1 MKTLLALL
9 LLTVSATLAFGQCGS
24 AGTLIFNPISQQFD
38 CTGSASGSGT
48 VTSVG
53 LAGTAAQI
61 TVTGATPI
69 TTSGSWT
76 LSLPNVLTAPGTLGA
91 VGHTI
96 FEGVTSTGATGTG
109 KLVYDGTPTLVT
121 PNIGAATG
129 TSLTVTGA
137 VVSGSGSGTAG
148 ALDLTQ
154 GTAPGAF
161 PANSFSLYAP
171 ASIATGYQW
180 VTPAAAATGFVLGTN
195 SAGVVTL
202 SQVSSTGSNN
212 VVLATSPTITTP
224 VITTSATMNNLAI
237 GAVSTDGFVIQNTTA
252 AALGAQQWS
261 PRLHFSGRGWN
272 SAASASVT
280 DDWIAE
286 LQPVQVTASTISAY
300 SLTWT
305 PLLTGST
312 AGQTIRF
319 CAMSSTNTG
328 AIIMIDQSSPC
339 ARTDIPATNG
349 GIGPVNGNNM
359 FALFASGERVLVH
372 ANGASLPST
381 GALFWTSSTLSN
393 VNTGDTGLCRGA
405 AGQVNVNDGSTTCA
419 TVKDLFARQVNTG
432 PVAVSALQTCNSA
445 NKGSRSFVTDSN
457 AASFTAGIGATVAQG
472 GTTNVPVV
480 CDGTNWL
487 IG

>member
-1 MKTLLALL
+1 MRFRIAALFILSAVSVLAQGTGNATYLQGRYFSSVAPSN
-9 LLTVSATLAFGQCGS
+9 TNVICWDSATTRWKPC
-24 AGTLIFNPISQQFD
+24 AG
-38 CTGSASGSGT
+38 GGGSGT
-48 VTSVG
+48 VSSIATTS
-53 LAGTAAQI
+53 
-61 TVTGATPI
+61 PI
-69 TTSGSWT
+69 TGGTITTTGTIACATCTTSAAA
-76 LSLPNVLTAPGTLGA
+76 L
-91 VGHTI
+91 
-96 FEGVTSTGATGTG
+96 TSTAILKGSGLQAMAASGCTIDSSNNLTCSGTI
-109 KLVYDGTPTLVT
+109 T
-121 PNIGAATG
+121 
-129 TSLTVTGA
+129 
-137 VVSGSGSGTAG
+137 SGSGSGVAG
-148 ALDLTQ
+148 VVDITQ
-154 GTAPGAF
+154 GTLPGSF
-161 PANSFSLYAP
+161 PVNSFSLYAP
-171 ASIATGYQW
+171 VAIATGYQW
-180 VTPAAAATGFVLGTN
+180 VVPAAAATGFVLGTN

-261 PRLHFSGRGWN
+261 PRLRFSGRGWN

-432 PVAVSALQTCNSA
+432 PVAVSALQTCNST

-457 AASFTAGIGATVAQG
+457 AASFTAGIGAVVAQG
-472 GTTNVPVV
+472 GSTNVPVV